1 MHNPLDSR
9 QLANFCEIADAKS
22 IRKAAKNLNLTTSA
36 VSHSLK
42 RLEDDLGC
50 KLFERDTRSITL
62 TYAGQRLH
70 GLANELVGTLTKAR
84 YLVSQW
90 GEIHQK
96 TIRIGASP
104 VACQHILPM
113 ALRELKESFPG
124 MNIQIL
130 AGTSYQ
136 IAEYLSE
143 NKVDLAIYP
152 ANESENQRHR
162 TIIGTDT
169 LHFILNPHHP
179 WAGLKQAKLEEIQSQ
194 RIIMTESKS
203 YTFDLINS
211 YFRAYKQPLNPFIEI
226 SNEEVIKRLVE
237 LDIGI
242 GILPHWAIRNEVA
255 NGTLV
260 SLPLGRKKL
269 VRHWIVAHAA
279 TRDLSFAESL
289 LVGVTQN
296 VAQNVLAHAAD

>member
-42 RLEDDLGC
+42 RLEEDLGC

-62 TYAGQRLH
+62 TLPANVSMA
-70 GLANELVGTLTKAR
+70 ANEPVGTLTKPR

-104 VACQHILPM
+104 VACQHILPL

-136 IAEYLSE
+136 IINIYRKIRSILRSTQPMKAKITVIARL
-143 NKVDLAIYP
+143 LAPIP
-152 ANESENQRHR
+152 S
-162 TIIGTDT
+162 
-169 LHFILNPHHP
+169 
-179 WAGLKQAKLEEIQSQ
+179 
-194 RIIMTESKS
+194 
-203 YTFDLINS
+203 
-211 YFRAYKQPLNPFIEI
+211 I
-226 SNEEVIKRLVE
+226 S
-237 LDIGI
+237 
-242 GILPHWAIRNEVA
+242 
-255 NGTLV
+255 
-260 SLPLGRKKL
+260 
-269 VRHWIVAHAA
+269 
-279 TRDLSFAESL
+279 F
-289 LVGVTQN
+289 
-296 VAQNVLAHAAD
+296 

>member
-9 QLANFCEIADAKS
+9 QLANFCEIANVRS

-42 RLEDDLGC
+42 RLEEDLGC
-50 KLFERDTRSITL
+50 KLFDRDTRKINL

-70 GLANELVGTLTKAR
+70 ALANELMGSLTQAR
-84 YLVSQW
+84 YLVNQW
-90 GEIHQK
+90 GEVHQK

-130 AGTSYQ
+130 SGTSYQ
-136 IAEYLSE
+136 LAEYVE
-143 NKVDLAIYP
+143 DGKVDLAIYP
-152 ANESENQRHR
+152 SNQTSEKRHK
-162 TIIGTDT
+162 IQIGCDT
-169 LHFILNPHHP
+169 LEFIVNPMHP
-179 WAGLKQAKLEEIQSQ
+179 WAQRGRADLSEIEAQ
-194 RIIMTESKS
+194 RVIVTESQS
-203 YTFDLINS
+203 YTFDLIS
-211 YFRAYKQPLNPFIEI
+211 TYFRSYQQSLTPFIEI

-242 GILPHWAIRNEVA
+242 GILPDWAIKNEVA

-260 SLPLGRKKL
+260 RFPLGRRKL
-269 VRHWIVAHAA
+269 VRRWIIAHQES
-279 TRDLSFAESL
+279 RELSFAESL

-296 VAQNVLAHAAD
+296 VAQSVFTS

>member
-9 QLANFCEIADAKS
+9 QLANFCEIANVCS
-22 IRKAAKNLNLTTSA
+22 IRKAAKNLSLTTSA

-42 RLEDDLGC
+42 RLEEDLGC
-50 KLFERDTRSITL
+50 KLFERDTRKIEL

-70 GLANELVGTLTKAR
+70 ALANDMMSTLTQAR
-84 YLVSQW
+84 YLVSEW
-90 GEIHQK
+90 SEVHQK

-130 AGTSYQ
+130 TGTSYQ
-136 IAEYLSE
+136 LAEYVE
-143 NKVDLAIYP
+143 DNKVDLAIYP
-152 ANESENQRHR
+152 SNQASEKRHK
-162 TIIGTDT
+162 ILIGTDS
-169 LHFILNPHHP
+169 LEFIVNPLHP
-179 WAGLKQAKLEEIQSQ
+179 WAQNGRANLAEIDAHHV
-194 RIIMTESKS
+194 IVTESKS
-203 YTFDLINS
+203 YTFDLIS
-211 YFRAYKQPLNPFIEI
+211 AYFRSYQQSLTPFIEI

-242 GILPHWAIRNEVA
+242 GILPNWAIKDEVA

-260 SLPLGRKKL
+260 RFPLGRRKL
-269 VRHWIVAHAA
+269 TRNWIMSHQES
-279 TRDLSFAESL
+279 RKLSFAESL

-296 VAQNVLAHAAD
+296 VAQSVFSG